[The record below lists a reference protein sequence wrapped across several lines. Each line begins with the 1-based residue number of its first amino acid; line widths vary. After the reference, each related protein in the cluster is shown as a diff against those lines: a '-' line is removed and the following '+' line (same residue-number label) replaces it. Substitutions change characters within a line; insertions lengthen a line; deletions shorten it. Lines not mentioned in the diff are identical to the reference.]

1 MKDVVGV
8 TVKENGEICYFL
20 VGKNKPRKNVTVIVE
35 TDRGLQ
41 FGKVVTEVLQKSEK
55 EINQKKNKIVRIST
69 KSDYHAHLK
78 NVADEKEALK
88 TCKKLIEK
96 KDMKMQLIDA
106 SYNFDRSQLMFRFVA
121 ENRVDFRELAKELAS
136 IYRTRIEL
144 RQIGIRDKAKEVGGM
159 GLCGRPM
166 CCARFLKDFDSVSI
180 AMAKN
185 QNISLNPNKI
195 NGVCGRL
202 LCCLKYEDECY
213 SNCKK
218 CLPKEGSM
226 VKTEQGEGKVISVDI
241 LNKKYFVDIPNYG
254 ILEVTK

>member
-1 MKDVVGV
+1 MKDTVGV
-8 TVKENGEICYFL
+8 EFKENGEISYFL
-20 VGKNKPRKNVTVIVE
+20 IENIKPRKNVTVIVE

-41 FGKVVTEVLQKSEK
+41 FGKVVTEITQKNEK
-55 EINQKKNKIVRIST
+55 ELDNKGKKVIRIST
-69 KSDYHAHLK
+69 KTDYHTHLK
-78 NVADEKEALK
+78 NKEDEKEALK
-88 TCKKLIEK
+88 TCKQIVVK
-96 KDMKMQLIDA
+96 KDMRMQMLDA
-106 SYNFDRSQLMFRFVA
+106 NYNFDRSQLMFRFVA
-121 ENRVDFRELAKELAS
+121 DNRVDFRELAKELAS

-166 CCARFLKDFDSVSI
+166 CCSRFLKDFDSVSI
-180 AMAKN
+180 SMAKN

-218 CLPKEGSM
+218 CLPKEGSIA
-226 VKTEQGEGKVISVDI
+226 KTPEGQGKVISVDV
-241 LNKKYFVDIPNYG
+241 LNKKYLVEIPGYG
-254 ILEVTK
+254 ILEMTK

>member
-8 TVKENGEICYFL
+8 TFKENGEICYFF
-20 VGKNKPRKNVTVIVE
+20 VGKNRPRKNVTVIVE

-41 FGKVVTEVLQKSEK
+41 FGKVVTEVLQKDGK
-55 EINQKKNKIVRIST
+55 DLKNKIIRIST
-69 KSDYHAHLK
+69 KNDYHAHLK
-78 NVADEKEALK
+78 NKEDEKEALQ
-88 TCKKLIEK
+88 TCKDMIAK
-96 KDMKMQLIDA
+96 KNMKMQLIDA

-121 ENRVDFRELAKELAS
+121 ENRVDFRELAKELAA

-159 GLCGRPM
+159 GFCGRPM
-166 CCARFLKDFDSVSI
+166 CCARFLKDFDTVSI

-202 LCCLKYEDECY
+202 LCCLKYENECY

-226 VKTEQGEGKVISVDI
+226 IKTEQGEGRVISVDI
-241 LNKKYFVDIPNYG
+241 LNKKYLVDIPGYG
-254 ILEVTK
+254 ILEVIK